1 MPEWGSR
8 QEMLSGR
15 FTTALT
21 DLPVARC

>member
-1 MPEWGSR
+1 MPEWVSR